1 MRAFLLSLLF
11 VLPLTSF
18 AAKAGTYEVK
28 IDGMTCEPCAQS
40 VTKALQK
47 IPNLEKDAV
56 TVVLK
61 ENKATVR
68 TANVSKE
75 TSEQIKQAITK
86 AGYTVTS
93 IVEK

>member
-1 MRAFLLSLLF
+1 MRAFLLSLLL
-11 VLPLTSF
+11 VLPLSSL
-18 AAKAGTYEVK
+18 AAKAGSYEVK

-47 IPNLEKDAV
+47 IPGLEKDAV

-75 TSEQIKQAITK
+75 TSDQIKQAIEK
-86 AGYTVTS
+86 AGYKVVT
-93 IVEK
+93 IVPK